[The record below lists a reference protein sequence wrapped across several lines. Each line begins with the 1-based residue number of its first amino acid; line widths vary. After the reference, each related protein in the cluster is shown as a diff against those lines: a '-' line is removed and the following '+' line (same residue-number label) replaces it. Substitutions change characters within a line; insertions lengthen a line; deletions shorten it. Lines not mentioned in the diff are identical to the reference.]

1 MLGSESDLL
10 ADADAA
16 DAVEAAAE
24 APAPEAAPTTVLD
37 QAEAQMHVSDSDAR
51 DEFERLLAGLG
62 GVDQSAQRPAGM
74 PERRPRDGHY
84 TPHRREDE

>member
-16 DAVEAAAE
+16 DAAE
-24 APAPEAAPTTVLD
+24 APAPEAPTTVLD

-51 DEFERLLAGLG
+51 DEFEKLLAGLG